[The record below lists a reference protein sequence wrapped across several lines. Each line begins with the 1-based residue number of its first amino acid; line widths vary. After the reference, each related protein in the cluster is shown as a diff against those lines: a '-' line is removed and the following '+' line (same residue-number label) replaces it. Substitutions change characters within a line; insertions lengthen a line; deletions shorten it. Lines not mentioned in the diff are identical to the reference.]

1 MNKKSQPSPG
11 TLRQNGV
18 HLQEHEFATIKAL
31 LEKGLDVE
39 LIPPSQIKG
48 VFLPDVLINGI
59 PWEIKAPEGNSKKTI
74 KHNIQN
80 ALHQSPNI
88 ILDLRRCKLD
98 ASIAINSARREF
110 FMSKRARR
118 MIIITPEKTNT
129 GAHSKQ
135 GTDNLIF
142 LDYKK

>member
-48 VFLPDVLINGI
+48 VYLPDVVVNGI
-59 PWEIKAPEGNSKKTI
+59 PWEIKAPEGNSKQTI
-74 KHNIQN
+74 KRNVQN
-80 ALHQSPNI
+80 ALRQSPNV
-88 ILDLRRCKLD
+88 ILDLRRCKINP
-98 ASIAINSARREF
+98 AIAINDAIKQF
-110 FMSKRARR
+110 YMSKRARK
-118 MIIITPEKTNT
+118 MKIIKRDDSGEDIV
-129 GAHSKQ
+129 
-135 GTDNLIF
+135 F
-142 LDYKK
+142 LDYSK